1 MKMCQE
7 SYEKTCREHLACF
20 NGVGTYDNRMQ
31 ELFQHSRVKNVVQ
44 CTQKWQKSKNKTFF
58 EKQLSKN
65 VSECIVAY
73 LGLLISVLT
82 DLTGQ
87 NVSVNMPNDVSFAAR
102 ASSSRVSVFTF
113 VEGQAFLICYLG
125 ASSASIGHPRTP
137 THITSG
143 NVARTGGKQLRRLLK
158 NSRIQSKCIEH
169 LSLFN
174 DTI

>member
-1 MKMCQE
+1 MIIECKSYSNILESKMLY
-7 SYEKTCREHLACF
+7 SVLKNDKSLKIRHL
-20 NGVGTYDNRMQ
+20 
-31 ELFQHSRVKNVVQ
+31 LKSSFQ
-44 CTQKWQKSKNKTFF
+44 
-58 EKQLSKN
+58 
-65 VSECIVAY
+65 SECIVAY

-169 LSLFN
+169 LSLM
-174 DTI
+174 TQSSI

>member
-1 MKMCQE
+1 MIIECKSYSNILESKMLYSVC
-7 SYEKTCREHLACF
+7 SVY
-20 NGVGTYDNRMQ
+20 
-31 ELFQHSRVKNVVQ
+31 
-44 CTQKWQKSKNKTFF
+44 SKMTK
-58 EKQLSKN
+58 
-65 VSECIVAY
+65 VAY

-169 LSLFN
+169 LSLM
-174 DTI
+174 TQSSI

>member
-1 MKMCQE
+1 MN
-7 SYEKTCREHLACF
+7 SS
-20 NGVGTYDNRMQ
+20 
-31 ELFQHSRVKNVVQ
+31 FQ
-44 CTQKWQKSKNKTFF
+44 
-58 EKQLSKN
+58 
-65 VSECIVAY
+65 SECIVAY

-169 LSLFN
+169 LSLM
-174 DTI
+174 TQSTPKQTPRTLKH

>member
-1 MKMCQE
+1 MIIECKSYSNILESKMLY
-7 SYEKTCREHLACF
+7 SVLKNDKSLDIF
-20 NGVGTYDNRMQ
+20 
-31 ELFQHSRVKNVVQ
+31 LKSSFQ
-44 CTQKWQKSKNKTFF
+44 
-58 EKQLSKN
+58 
-65 VSECIVAY
+65 SEGIVAY

-169 LSLFN
+169 LSLM
-174 DTI
+174 TQSSI